1 MDISIIFKIAGVGIV
16 IALTNQILNKNGR
29 EDIATLVT
37 LAGVIIILAIVVSMI
52 ADFFS
57 TLKTVFQVM

>member
-52 ADFFS
+52 ADFFT